1 MWFYYF
7 CPANSQRAQPSRISL
22 KWRPSVF
29 FQLIF
34 HAPPARHAV
43 CSASNQIRIQIQ
55 IQYQIRIRV
64 VAIRAQWMLLD
75 FLNTFA
81 DYFSELNQYTRSEL
95 VMWWLRISCLS
106 YINSANR
113 DNRDDLPDHAHP
125 DAALPPRSALFCWR
139 LQSVYLTQPL
149 PFFT

>member
-34 HAPPARHAV
+34 HAPSRTPR
-43 CSASNQIRIQIQ
+43 CLLSQQPNPNLNPIPNPNPSRRNQSS
-55 IQYQIRIRV
+55 V
-64 VAIRAQWMLLD
+64 NAAG

-113 DNRDDLPDHAHP
+113 YNRDDLPDHAHP